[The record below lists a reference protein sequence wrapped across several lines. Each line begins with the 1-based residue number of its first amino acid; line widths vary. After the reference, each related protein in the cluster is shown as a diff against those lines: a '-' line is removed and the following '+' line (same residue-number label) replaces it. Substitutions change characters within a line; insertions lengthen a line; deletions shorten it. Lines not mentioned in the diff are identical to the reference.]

1 MNRTTHLL
9 LAVLT
14 SGALLAG
21 CGQAVPEEDHSRT
34 LSTSIHDATTT
45 ASVKIALAFE
55 PGVRAMDVNVDTN
68 RGTVTLHGEV
78 RTEAERQLAT
88 KVAEDVSGVKEVVNE
103 LHVRG

>member
-14 SGALLAG
+14 SGALLA
-21 CGQAVPEEDHSRT
+21 CGGHPVSEEDQPRT
-34 LSTSIHDATTT
+34 LSTSFHDATTT
-45 ASVKIALAFE
+45 SSVKIALAFE
-55 PGVRAMDVNVDTN
+55 SGVRAMDINVDTN

-88 KVAEDVSGVKEVVNE
+88 KVAEDVSGVKMVVNE